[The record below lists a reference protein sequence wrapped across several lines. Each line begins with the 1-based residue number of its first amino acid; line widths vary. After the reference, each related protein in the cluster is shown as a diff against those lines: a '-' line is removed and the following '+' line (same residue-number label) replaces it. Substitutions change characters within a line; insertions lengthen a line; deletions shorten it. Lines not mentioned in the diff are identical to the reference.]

1 MRDLPDEG
9 EGSRRG
15 REAPRLRVLRW
26 TMPVAGLLEQTVE
39 IPGGVEVGLDGD
51 AIVVSAKGTTLRRK
65 LSHPRIQIVVQGK
78 QAKVRC
84 EYPRRRE
91 GALVGTFAA
100 HLRNMIVGVTEG
112 YAYEMK
118 IVYSHFPVKATAV
131 PEKPAAPKE
140 PLPKASEIRAA
151 KKAELVAWSDRY
163 ELSTEGKVDDLR
175 KRLLGF
181 VAKEEARAAREV
193 ETTEPPEE
201 KKKPAEKEEPEEEKP
216 IRKKPKKPK
225 EKEEV
230 EERVH
235 EARAKPKLDDRL
247 KQLLALRS
255 AKNAA
260 RPKFRRQEWF
270 RYRMFGDE
278 WRKPQGG
285 QSKLRRHFGY
295 RWNLPSIGYRGPRA
309 VRGLHPSGFQEILV
323 HNERQLEGLDGT
335 KQAVR
340 IAHGVGT
347 RKREIIEKA
356 CDDKGLRILN
366 RVVTE

>member
-1 MRDLPDEG
+1 
-9 EGSRRG
+9 
-15 REAPRLRVLRW
+15 V
-26 TMPVAGLLEQTVE
+26 
-39 IPGGVEVGLDGD
+39 
-51 AIVVSAKGTTLRRK
+51 
-65 LSHPRIQIVVQGK
+65 
-78 QAKVRC
+78 
-84 EYPRRRE
+84 
-91 GALVGTFAA
+91 
-100 HLRNMIVGVTEG
+100 
-112 YAYEMK
+112 
-118 IVYSHFPVKATAV
+118 
-131 PEKPAAPKE
+131 
-140 PLPKASEIRAA
+140 RAA
-151 KKAELVAWSDRY
+151 RKAELVALSDRY
-163 ELSTEGKVDDLR
+163 NLSTEGKVDDLR

-181 VAKEEARAAREV
+181 LAKEEAKAARDAEKA
-193 ETTEPPEE
+193 PPAEE
-201 KKKPAEKEEPEEEKP
+201 KEKPPEEEKP
-216 IRKKPKKPK
+216 TKEEPLRKKPKKAKEEEEVK
-225 EKEEV
+225 EK
-230 EERVH
+230 VH

-247 KQLLALRS
+247 KHLLAVRS

-323 HNERQLEGLDGT
+323 HNERQLEGLDAT

-340 IAHGVGT
+340 IAHGVGA

-366 RVVTE
+366 RMVTE